1 MYHEYKQNLQPPLV
15 QQPQCGEQLRIVL
28 IDKYPCPWCKIN
40 YEVMH
45 VSCHKLGHAEKQS
58 LENIQE
64 DYDKFVADGS
74 VTSWHKFYHNVI
86 HKKLLDI
93 VFSSK

>member
-28 IDKYPCPWCKIN
+28 VGKYPCPWCKIN

-74 VTSWHKFYHNVI
+74 VTS
-86 HKKLLDI
+86 
-93 VFSSK
+93 

>member
-1 MYHEYKQNLQPPLV
+1 
-15 QQPQCGEQLRIVL
+15 
-28 IDKYPCPWCKIN
+28 
-40 YEVMH
+40 MH

-74 VTSWHKFYHNVI
+74 VTSWQKFYHNVI